1 MFCSAALLRFPS
13 SFSSNHIIKP
23 LLLQLHHH
31 QDDSDHAYQPVPTMS
46 NHNAGV
52 NDHTFQGR
60 KKKLSVW
67 VKKIIQPAKES
78 GPTNITATNENVGAS
93 PGRKFSVATSA
104 SSSPLS
110 SRPVRRIGP
119 PFQYGEATYHAQED
133 GEDNDSDGVQ
143 IRFPDQSEDE
153 DEDYYSNNGEIESNS
168 QISTRA
174 IRELS
179 PARTDSMKVFWGDDP
194 KRLRPEADSD
204 LMVPSRDDDSDSTDN
219 VSIQALFSMGSS
231 SFKSSTF
238 SDVHSLQ
245 STRATVVS
253 GRTTETNSST
263 VAIPPAS
270 ILDRARHG
278 GSAAN
283 STTTT
288 NLGSPT
294 PSLHH
299 HGHHHHHHHHP
310 HSRHISRPNS
320 IRQIPLQRE
329 REGNVTAATRK

>member
-1 MFCSAALLRFPS
+1 
-13 SFSSNHIIKP
+13 
-23 LLLQLHHH
+23 
-31 QDDSDHAYQPVPTMS
+31 MS
-46 NHNAGV
+46 NNNAGV

-78 GPTNITATNENVGAS
+78 GPAATTVTHANNSTNHGQGSSTIKRAS
-93 PGRKFSVATSA
+93 P
-104 SSSPLS
+104 SSIS
-110 SRPVRRIGP
+110 SRPAETIGS
-119 PFQYGEATYHAQED
+119 PFQYGGAGYCAEGDDEAARVHIQ
-133 GEDNDSDGVQ
+133 VQ
-143 IRFPDQSEDE
+143 DQDQDE
-153 DEDYYSNNGEIESNS
+153 NQDEDYYDNNGEIESNS

-194 KRLRPEADSD
+194 KRLRSEADSD

-270 ILDRARHG
+270 ILDRTRHG

-299 HGHHHHHHHHP
+299 HGHHHHHHHHHPP

-320 IRQIPLQRE
+320 IRQMPLQRE
-329 REGNVTAATRK
+329 RENNAATATIK